1 MLDESDN
8 FTKHMFHYV
17 PAMPFEVK
25 DSMDITING
34 GTEWDHVTLQAGVM
48 QHFWH
53 DFVSDTGLVT
63 DPGAKVFLDGNIRSS
78 DELTALI
85 DLNINKLS
93 LLFFPL
99 ETATANIRAGA

>member
-25 DSMDITING
+25 DSMDITVNG

-53 DFVSDTGLVT
+53 DFVSDTVPVYDRYLNTQRKTILV
-63 DPGAKVFLDGNIRSS
+63 AHRHW
-78 DELTALI
+78 
-85 DLNINKLS
+85 
-93 LLFFPL
+93 
-99 ETATANIRAGA
+99 R

>member
-1 MLDESDN
+1 MTHIYADMLDESDN

-63 DPGAKVFLDGNIRSS
+63 DPGAKVFLDGNVRSPA
-78 DELTALI
+78 ELAGL
-85 DLNINKLS
+85 LNLAY
-93 LLFFPL
+93 FPP
-99 ETATANIRAGA
+99 RMGG